1 MKMKK
6 LITLFL
12 AGVMTFSMAACGNS
26 SETAQQEQDKA
37 EEVQSETV
45 ETTESAAENVPETV
59 TVETIYGNVEVP
71 FAPERV
77 SVLNGD
83 ALDTMVTLGLGE
95 NVVSVRSTNEYPA
108 YLQEYYTSETIVA
121 LNLSTK
127 NLPEGADPMEPYYS
141 IDADLIIA
149 NVQEIDQEKYDVLSQ
164 IAPTVV
170 LDYVSNHADGMYAG
184 VKENAEIIASIW
196 DKEAEVAELT
206 AKYDTLYAE
215 LQSAAAGKT
224 CVIAKGKA
232 DMNSIQVQ
240 ANNNSLEEEG
250 DEAIKDNERAGLLL
264 NELGFQNL
272 SNEAPEE
279 VSMNAT
285 SSAVKEAGED
295 TAAISAVAKS
305 ITDWIESVNP
315 DYLWVIDKSYS
326 SLEEVQAAGFDYQYV
341 TDLTVYEE
349 GGFHFL
355 AKEWTL
361 ARGGLTGMF
370 TMLDQLASIILE

>member
-1 MKMKK
+1 MKK
-6 LITLFL
+6 LL
-12 AGVMTFSMAACGNS
+12 ALLLAVVMVFGLVACGGTDTDNDQNGGTTAGTEAQTEAQTDAQE
-26 SETAQQEQDKA
+26 ETP
-37 EEVQSETV
+37 T
-45 ETTESAAENVPETV
+45 TV
-59 TVETIYGNVEVP
+59 TVETAYGSVEVP
-71 FAPERV
+71 YAPERV
-77 SVLNGD
+77 CVLNGD
-83 ALDTMVTLGLGE
+83 MLDIMVALGLGD
-95 NVVSVRSTNEYPA
+95 SVTCVRTTNEYPA
-108 YLQEYYTSETIVA
+108 YLESYYTSETIIQ
-121 LNLSTK
+121 LNTSTK

-149 NVQEIDQEKYDVLSQ
+149 SVQEIDQEKYDVLCQ

-184 VKENAEIIASIW
+184 VKANAKAIASIW
-196 DKEAEVAELT
+196 GAEATVDELT
-206 AKYDTLYAE
+206 ASYDELYAQ
-215 LQSAAAGKT
+215 LQAAAEGKT

-240 ANNNSLEEEG
+240 ANNNADG

-264 NELGFQNL
+264 NELGFINL
-272 SNEAPEE
+272 SNETPEE

-285 SSAVKEAGED
+285 SKAVKEAGED
-295 TAAISAVAKS
+295 TEAVAAVAKS
-305 ITDWIESVNP
+305 ITDWIETADP

-326 SLEEVQAAGFDYQYV
+326 SLEEVQAAGFDYLYV
-341 TDLTVYEE
+341 TDLTVYAE

-370 TMLDQLASIILE
+370 TMLDQLAGILLN

>member
-1 MKMKK
+1 MNMKK
-6 LITLFL
+6 WITLLF
-12 AGVMTFSMAACGNS
+12 AGVMTFGMTACGNS
-26 SETAQQEQDKA
+26 NETAQQEQNK
-37 EEVQSETV
+37 EEVQSEVV
-45 ETTESAAENVPETV
+45 ETTENIVENELETV
-59 TVETIYGNVEVP
+59 TVKTVYGEVEVP

-95 NVVSVRSTNEYPA
+95 NVVSVRSTNEYPS
-108 YLQEYYTSETIVA
+108 YLQEYYESEAIVA

-127 NLPEGADPMEPYYS
+127 NLPEGTDPMEPYYS

-149 NVQEIDQEKYDVLSQ
+149 NVQEIDQEKYEVISQ

-170 LDYVSNHADGMYAG
+170 LDYVSNHEDGMYAG
-184 VKENAEIIASIW
+184 VKESAEIIASIW
-196 DKEAEVAELT
+196 GKEAKVTELT
-206 AKYDTLYAE
+206 AKYDALYTE
-215 LQSAAAGKT
+215 LQAAAAGKT
-224 CVIAKGKA
+224 CVIAKGKT

-240 ANNNSLEEEG
+240 ANNNSLEKDG

-295 TAAISAVAKS
+295 TEAISAVAKS
-305 ITDWIESVNP
+305 ITDWVESVNP

-341 TDLTVYEE
+341 TDLTVYAE
-349 GGFHFL
+349 GGFYFL

-370 TMLDQLASIILE
+370 TMLDQLAAIILE